1 MNTECLPYSL
11 RRLYGPVIILG
22 LLLMSLVG
30 SCTRRPDSRLVEIDS
45 MMESHPDSAMMLLNE
60 YRLSS
65 ASSAADSAYYGLLLT
80 HARYKNFI
88 DETDDSLISAASDH
102 FLDQGDKERASRALF
117 LRGMIQLN
125 AQHLGE
131 AAVSFMKGHDIAREG
146 KCYMWEG
153 QCAAGMV
160 ILYGKLMN
168 SSEQI
173 NYARIE
179 YDAFFNGGYQDWSN
193 LAMLDILRGYNNIGK
208 YDLAIVGATKLF
220 NIANEVKDTM
230 LMEEVLTLMGTS
242 KYSKADFNGA
252 IENYFAAYQLD
263 PSVLDAKHMHN
274 IVVSATEV
282 QNDSLPDHIRNF
294 INVIRLKKEVLTPFR
309 KLAEQGMYKEAYYG
323 LESYKDM
330 QDSVL
335 RVLLQ
340 NNVSESV
347 EMYEDMK
354 TEAISERQKTERL
367 MWIFLFFSL
376 VVFIIVSAWG
386 IKKYL
391 AQKNLER
398 IRLEDSL
405 ENMRFDLA
413 SQMKH
418 IEEIAEENR
427 VINEKYGEISS
438 YLRNSLLEKYR
449 SANDLCD
456 SYFQDRVLKPKKAK
470 IEKDIQRLIKDFSNP
485 DFISEIGT
493 IVDMCMDGLYTSFVN
508 DFPNLNDDS
517 KRLFIFLTLG
527 FSSRTL
533 CVIFG
538 IETSNLYNRKSR
550 LKKMFVSSNA
560 VRKEEYIKNVF

>member
-1 MNTECLPYSL
+1 
-11 RRLYGPVIILG
+11 
-22 LLLMSLVG
+22 
-30 SCTRRPDSRLVEIDS
+30 
-45 MMESHPDSAMMLLNE
+45 MEAHPDSTLMLLE
-60 YRLSS
+60 DYQLS
-65 ASSAADSAYYGLLLT
+65 ASSSSADSAYYALLLT

-88 DETDDSLISAASDH
+88 DDTDDSLISVAAEH
-102 FLDQGDKERASRALF
+102 FLDQGDKERVSRSLF
-117 LRGMIQLN
+117 LQGMIRLN
-125 AQHLGE
+125 SQRLGE
-131 AAVSFMKGHDIAREG
+131 AAVSFMKGLDIAREG

-173 NYARIE
+173 NYAKIE
-179 YDAFFNGGYQDWSN
+179 YDAFLNGGYRDWSN
-193 LAMLDILRGYNNIGK
+193 FAILDILRGYNNIGQ
-208 YDLAIVGATKLF
+208 YDLALAGAVKLL
-220 NIANEVKDTM
+220 NVANEAKDTM
-230 LMEEVLTLMGTS
+230 LMEEVLTLVGTC

-282 QNDSLPDHIRNF
+282 QNDSLPDQIRDF
-294 INVIRLKKEVLTPFR
+294 INVIRLKKEVVTPFR
-309 KLAEQGMYKEAYYG
+309 KLAEQGLYKEAYYG
-323 LESYKDM
+323 LEAYKDM

-354 TEAISERQKTERL
+354 TEAIGERHKSERL
-367 MWIFLFFSL
+367 MWILAFISLFL
-376 VVFIIVSAWG
+376 IIIISAWG
-386 IKKYL
+386 VKKHL
-391 AQKNLER
+391 NQKNLER
-398 IRLEDSL
+398 NRLEDSL
-405 ENMRFDLA
+405 ENVRFDLA

-438 YLRNSLLEKYR
+438 YLRNSLLERYR

-493 IVDMCMDGLYTSFVN
+493 VVDMCMNGLYTSFVN
-508 DFPNLNDDS
+508 DFPNLNDDT

-550 LKKMFVSSNA
+550 LKKMFISSNA
-560 VRKEEYIKNVF
+560 VRKEEYLKNVF